1 MPCSARCVMSP
12 CSLINFCQIKT
23 RAPSPAWD
31 TGMCNANM
39 ECYQE
44 DCRGNLYTGFKW
56 LPRKLMALPAEGA
69 ARRGSILVLF
79 LEGWPSPPALPFPYR
94 QSIHPLL
101 PRLTT
106 ALQLPCTI
114 IATPPNLGFL
124 TCKLDLLVCVHA
136 CCCVQLFVTPWTVAH
151 QAPLFMGFFRQ
162 EYWSGLLFP
171 PPGDLP
177 NSNSHLLCLLHQQ
190 ADSLPFEPLGK
201 PKSPSTKRFSIMVR
215 S

>member
-1 MPCSARCVMSP
+1 MS
-12 CSLINFCQIKT
+12 
-23 RAPSPAWD
+23 
-31 TGMCNANM
+31 
-39 ECYQE
+39 
-44 DCRGNLYTGFKW
+44 
-56 LPRKLMALPAEGA
+56 LPAEGA

-136 CCCVQLFVTPWTVAH
+136 SKGHLGLQAHHPSVKPTERRGRGPRIELPRPGPVTCPLLGPAPGTEWCCALIGQGDPGVWRRGRGSPAH
-151 QAPLFMGFFRQ
+151 THTDR
-162 EYWSGLLFP
+162 
-171 PPGDLP
+171 
-177 NSNSHLLCLLHQQ
+177 
-190 ADSLPFEPLGK
+190 
-201 PKSPSTKRFSIMVR
+201 
-215 S
+215 